1 MATNQEAN
9 ERYSV
14 SLPFCHIYKHKAP
27 LIGRDVIGFT
37 KPLIVGIPDVEK
49 EREVILEIQMND
61 DVAAGRYMNM
71 AVVNHNDTEFVI
83 DCIYVQP
90 QAPKAR
96 VQSRLITSPR
106 HAKRLLLAL
115 QNNIDSFEKKYG
127 AIDLVDVNSSEL
139 SGLPMH

>member
-1 MATNQEAN
+1 M
-9 ERYSV
+9 
-14 SLPFCHIYKHKAP
+14 
-27 LIGRDVIGFT
+27 
-37 KPLIVGIPDVEK
+37 EK
-49 EREVILEIQMND
+49 EQEIKLEIQMND
-61 DVAAGRYMNM
+61 DIAAGQYINM
-71 AVVNHNDTEFVI
+71 AVVNHNDSEFVI

-115 QNNIDSFEKKYG
+115 QNNIDSYENKFG

-139 SGLPMH
+139 SGQPMH

>member
-1 MATNQEAN
+1 M
-9 ERYSV
+9 
-14 SLPFCHIYKHKAP
+14 
-27 LIGRDVIGFT
+27 
-37 KPLIVGIPDVEK
+37 EK
-49 EREVILEIQMND
+49 EREVKLEIQMND
-61 DVAAGRYMNM
+61 DIAAGRYMNM
-71 AVVNHNDTEFVI
+71 AVVNHNDSEFVI

-115 QNNIDSFEKKYG
+115 QNNIDSFEQKYG

-139 SGLPMH
+139 SGHPMH